1 MGKWFRVSPRW
12 FVDVDEIKEIG
23 IPFDRPKTIEITF
36 KNDAEAHYK
45 VDNPEET
52 LEHFCAF
59 VNGEAVFPSGNLINP
74 NDINSTLKMY

>member
-12 FVDVDEIKEIG
+12 FIDVDEIKEIG
-23 IPFDRPKTIEITF
+23 IPFDRPKTITITF
-36 KNDAEAHYK
+36 KNGAEAYYK

-52 LEHFCAF
+52 LERFDAF
-59 VNGEAVFPSGNLINP
+59 VNNRAVFSSGNLINP

>member
-36 KNDAEAHYK
+36 KK
-45 VDNPEET
+45 
-52 LEHFCAF
+52 
-59 VNGEAVFPSGNLINP
+59 
-74 NDINSTLKMY
+74 